1 MTWAMAHPILTF
13 IIILTALLVLEESVA
28 NICRAI
34 IQSKEKEV
42 PDNEQAAGKQTG
54 E

>member
-13 IIILTALLVLEESVA
+13 ILILAALVVLEESVA
-28 NICRAI
+28 NICKAI
-34 IQSKEKEV
+34 IHGKEKEV
-42 PDNEQAAGKQTG
+42 ADNEQAAGKQTG